1 MYGIEELRERLFDL
15 GFDTDE
21 NEGEALAR
29 ALHRAE
35 QCVMNECCVERVPF
49 ELRFAALD
57 LAAGEYLSNRLSSE
71 DERGIKSVT
80 EGDFSVTFKDETEN
94 EAVID
99 SLFASGREALT
110 AFRRIKW

>member
-21 NEGEALAR
+21 NEGEALER
-29 ALHRAE
+29 ALRRAE
-35 QCVMNECCVERVPF
+35 QCVMNECCVEKVPF

-57 LAAGEYLSNRLSSE
+57 LAAGEYLSGKLTCDE
-71 DERGIKSVT
+71 ERGIKSVT
-80 EGDFSVTFKDETEN
+80 EGDFSVTFKDKTED

-99 SLFASGREALT
+99 SLFASGREALC

>member
-15 GFDTDE
+15 GCETDE
-21 NEGEALAR
+21 NEGEALTR
-29 ALHRAE
+29 ALRRAE
-35 QCVMNECCVERVPF
+35 QFVMNECCVERVPS

-57 LAAGEYLSNRLSSE
+57 IAAGEYLASRLQSE
-71 DERGIKSVT
+71 GERGIKSVT
-80 EGDFSVTFKDETEN
+80 EGDFSVTFKDMTED

-99 SLFASGREALT
+99 SLIASGKEALA